1 MKLPILAFLL
11 LQAVAPAQTVGGGI
25 DTYFYLNGSHDDDQ
39 FAYSVDGAGDVNG
52 DGHPDFI
59 IGVPSFDGVAGQN
72 CGAAQV
78 FSGADGALLYQWEGT
93 AAFNKLG
100 FSVAAAGDVNN
111 DGFDDV
117 IVGTPYWDSRGV
129 PDCGLVVVY
138 SGADGTRLHNWSHN
152 VPYDVFG
159 YSVDGAGDTNGDGF
173 DDLIIGT
180 FGVDY
185 GGNAN
190 SGAAYLYSGNN
201 GALLHEWGGE
211 NAGDEFGLA
220 VSGLGDIDQDGYTDI
235 IVGAGWHAP
244 YGAAY
249 VYSGF
254 SGNLIYKINGSS
266 NSYFHGRE
274 VANGGDI
281 NADGSADFL
290 VGDYIAAGTGLQ
302 NQGAVFAYSG
312 ADGALLYRW
321 DGNGADYHLG
331 ATVDSAGDFN
341 ADGYD
346 DVLAGC
352 PSASVSWLSNDGYV
366 LIYSGRDGSVLADW
380 LGSSGDSLGAS
391 LAGTGDVDRDGFD
404 DVIIGTPWNDV
415 GWNLEV
421 GYAFVAGL
429 SPFLRTNMATV
440 SAANGGVMEFDIG
453 FPHQVAGYFYK
464 ILISASG
471 TGPTYHGAAIPL
483 TLDQM
488 VIDTF
493 WNLYPVPVHGGMQG
507 ILDASGNANGT
518 MTIPAGLPSS
528 LIGNTYYF
536 AAVAMYDIYAANFSS
551 EAVTLGITL

>member
-1 MKLPILAFLL
+1 MKTLILAFLL
-11 LQAVAPAQTVGGGI
+11 LNAAAAAQSVGGGF
-25 DTYFYLNGSHDDDQ
+25 DTFFYLNGSRDDDQ

-52 DGHPDFI
+52 DGSPDFI

-78 FSGADGALLYQWEGT
+78 YSGADGTLLYQWEGT

-117 IVGTPYWDSRGV
+117 IVSSPYWDSRGV

-138 SGADGTRLHNWSHN
+138 SGADGTRLHSWSHN

-185 GGNAN
+185 GGNIN
-190 SGAAYLYSGNN
+190 SGAAYLYSGSN
-201 GALLHEWGGE
+201 GALLQEWGGE
-211 NAGDEFGLA
+211 NAGDEFGLS
-220 VSGLGDIDQDGYTDI
+220 VSGLGDIDQDGYNDI
-235 IVGAGWHAP
+235 IAGAGWYAP

-254 SGNLIYKINGSS
+254 TGNLIYKIIGSS
-266 NSYFHGRE
+266 NSEFHGRA
-274 VANGGDI
+274 VADGGDI
-281 NADGSADFL
+281 NSDGIADFL
-290 VGDYIAAGTGLQ
+290 IGDYIAEGLGLP
-302 NQGAVFAYSG
+302 NQGAVFAHSG
-312 ADGALLYRW
+312 VDGSLLYRW
-321 DGNGADYHLG
+321 DGFGADYLLG
-331 ATVDSAGDFN
+331 AAIDSAGDFN

-352 PSASVSWLSNDGYV
+352 PGASFNWQSNDGYA
-366 LIYSGRDGSVLADW
+366 LIYSGRDGSVLAEW
-380 LGSSGDSLGAS
+380 LGSPGDSLGAS

-415 GWNLEV
+415 GWNLDV
-421 GYAFVAGL
+421 GYAFVSGL

-440 SAANGGVMEFDIG
+440 SATNGGVMEFDIG
-453 FPHQVAGYFYK
+453 FPHEVAGYFYK

-493 WNLYPVPVHGGMQG
+493 WNLYPVPVHSGLQG
-507 ILDASGNANGT
+507 ILDASGNADGS
-518 MTIPAGLPSS
+518 MTIPAGLPTS

-551 EAVTLGITL
+551 EAVTLEITL